1 MAIDETLRS
10 VLTEVAL
17 ECGADRAAVIPCSE
31 IVTDATFRGMCA
43 SNACGMYGRCWTC
56 PPHVGEIDALMAS
69 LSEYEFVLVYQR
81 IGTLED
87 SYDFEGMQ
95 KAKRAHYGVSQ
106 KLRRAFAHFAHLR
119 TLHLGAGGCGVCDV
133 CAARTGEPCRFPT
146 QAMASLE
153 AYGVNVS
160 KMAASAG
167 MRYINGVNTVTYFG
181 AVFFSLTENGGDQN
195 G

>member
-1 MAIDETLRS
+1 MGIDETLIS
-10 VLTEVAL
+10 ALTETAL
-17 ECGADRAAVIPCSE
+17 GCGADRAAVIPVSQ
-31 IVTDATFRGMCA
+31 IVTDEAFRGMCA

-56 PPHVGEIDALMAS
+56 PPHVGEIGALMES
-69 LSEYEFVLVYQR
+69 LRTYEYVLVYQR
-81 IGTLED
+81 IGALED

-95 KAKRAHYGVSQ
+95 EAKKAHYGVTQ
-106 KLRRAFAHFAHLR
+106 KLRRAFSRFAHLR

-133 CAARTGEPCRFPT
+133 CSARTGEPCRFPEL
-146 QAMASLE
+146 AIASLE